1 MNITKR
7 LYAYPVLSDEKD
19 DYNKSVFNVSLD
31 YGMYSV
37 SELNLNF
44 NIKMDNEELQC
55 LLTRGKAEF
64 VIHME
69 CSTTAFRTTL
79 HTIAEQITYN
89 VPVGRLN
96 GKLEITALIVAKDV
110 ITNFTSKDWNEDFDN
125 ASFDFLKG
133 SILGYMN
140 LPSLDIVKNFEELS
154 NVSSIFMVYKRLTT
168 EPKPMDVNIDSSQI
182 KLGLG
187 TQEYELYLRFCKKV
201 QFQPVLN
208 SMIVLPALVYVFEEL
223 RQENSIENHEG
234 KAWFVSLNKA
244 YEKRGINFIDE
255 IQSGEKT
262 SVQLAQEAMEI
273 PLSKALVMLSELFEN
288 AEEEEDL

>member
-7 LYAYPVLSDEKD
+7 LYAYPVLSEEKD
-19 DYNKSVFNVSLD
+19 DYNKSVFDVSLD
-31 YGMYSV
+31 YGMQSV
-37 SELNLNF
+37 SELNFNF
-44 NIKMDNEELQC
+44 DIKMDNVELQH
-55 LLTRGKAEF
+55 LIISGKAEF

-79 HTIAEQITYN
+79 HTIAEQIDYN
-89 VPVGRLN
+89 VSVGRLN
-96 GKLEITALIVAKDV
+96 GKLEVIALIVAKED
-110 ITNFTSKDWNEDFDN
+110 IINFTSEDWNEDFDSV
-125 ASFDFLKG
+125 SFDFLKG
-133 SILGYMN
+133 TILGYKN

-154 NVSSIFMVYKRLTT
+154 NAGSIFMVYKRLTT

-182 KLGLG
+182 KIGLG
-187 TQEYELYLRFCKKV
+187 THEYGLYLRFCKKV
-201 QFQPVLN
+201 QFQPILN

-223 RQENSIENHEG
+223 KQENGIECNEG

-255 IQSGEKT
+255 IQSEEKT

-273 PLSKALVMLSELFEN
+273 PLSEALVMLSELFEN
-288 AEEEEDL
+288 AEEEEAP